1 MKKRDLY
8 YERIPTKLLREDI
21 SYLGNILGEVI
32 KEQEGIK
39 FFNLVEKVR
48 KLSKANKINLK
59 NKNSFKKLVKTVR
72 KSNSRDTLKLTR
84 AFTHF
89 INFINLAESIDT
101 ARNLDEYETKRK
113 NLKYNIFIEEIFEK
127 LFKNKKISNNKIYNL
142 AKNLDI
148 GIVLTAHPTEV
159 KRRTLIQKYHKII
172 EILEQRDLYKSN
184 SSKLIQLNKQLYDEF
199 TIIWNTDDLKRSKP
213 SPFDEARWGLAIIE
227 DSLWDTVPKVYRR

>member
-72 KSNSRDTLKLTR
+72 KSNPRDTLRLTR

-89 INFINLAESIDT
+89 INFINLAESID
-101 ARNLDEYETKRK
+101 ASRKLNEYENSKK
-113 NLKYNIFIEEIFEK
+113 KFSNENIFIEENFEN
-127 LFKNKKISNNKIYNL
+127 LFRNKKISDNKIYNL
-142 AKNLDI
+142 AKNLNI
-148 GIVLTAHPTEV
+148 GIF
-159 KRRTLIQKYHKII
+159 LI
-172 EILEQRDLYKSN
+172 LMDN
-184 SSKLIQLNKQLYDEF
+184 F
-199 TIIWNTDDLKRSKP
+199 LKGHALQVFP
-213 SPFDEARWGLAIIE
+213 
-227 DSLWDTVPKVYRR
+227 